1 MATTTK
7 DSTAA
12 NELDT
17 LKQEF
22 AKLQTDLA
30 SLTEA
35 LKRAGVATAEQV
47 KAQGVASLERVRA
60 DAEALA
66 REAAETGRTQL
77 SDLEQR
83 IKDQPLMSV
92 AIAFGI
98 GLLFAMLGSRR

>member
-1 MATTTK
+1 MATTK
-7 DSTAA
+7 DAA
-12 NELDT
+12 PEDEIAT
-17 LKQEF
+17 LKKEF

-35 LKRAGVATAEQV
+35 LKKAGVSAVDHA
-47 KAQGVASLERVRA
+47 KSQGAASLERVRA
-60 DAEALA
+60 EAETLA
-66 REAAETGRTQL
+66 RQAAETGRSQL
-77 SDLEQR
+77 SDLEHR